1 MAIKKKKKRHVFS
14 TILMVILFLFTNG
27 VLMYPT
33 IRNML
38 IAEQQTQEIKAYG
51 KAADSYPEEEVE
63 KLLAEAQEYN
73 EELLR
78 DAGRFLRKDISDYL
92 AIMDVTG
99 TGIMGKIDIP
109 KIRVS
114 LPIYH
119 TVDETV
125 LQVGIGHLPGSSF
138 PIGGKG
144 THAVLSGHRGL
155 ISANLFTQLDVL
167 QIGDTF
173 DITVLRK
180 TRRYAVD
187 QIVTVL
193 PEQMEE
199 LAIDENEEYVTLVT
213 CTPYGIN
220 SHRLLVRGRFQEE
233 VPVELN
239 EEYQYVTSTEIVPV
253 DRPLTYTD
261 YMAFAAVVITAITVL
276 ALIVKGIKKAVKKHN
291 REKIG

>member
-1 MAIKKKKKRHVFS
+1 MAIKKKKKRHIFS

-125 LQVGIGHLPGSSF
+125 LQVGVGHIPGSSF
-138 PIGGKG
+138 PIGGEG

-180 TRRYAVD
+180 TRRYVVD

-276 ALIVKGIKKAVKKHN
+276 VLIVKGIKKAVKKHN

>member
-63 KLLAEAQEYN
+63 KLLAEAQKYN

-180 TRRYAVD
+180 TRRYVVD